1 MLPCLLLNRCLMDK
15 YETGQVIAG
24 ARTVF
29 AWRIILRDGK
39 SSIQP
44 ITGTSQGRPLAKQQ

>member
-1 MLPCLLLNRCLMDK
+1 MEYLK

-44 ITGTSQGRPLAKQQ
+44 ITGTSPRKTFGEAAIVSA

>member
-1 MLPCLLLNRCLMDK
+1 MDK